1 MIRVSLGG
9 PGLAGFPPDFAGG
22 YVKLMLAPATAGGK
36 PVVRTYTIRHQAEDA
51 IAIAND
57 SPFGLGAAVFS
68 RDEAKAREGADRALA
83 ELRVASQELRLANR
97 DLSDFTAAAAH
108 DLRG

>member
-51 IAIAND
+51 IAIDFALH
-57 SPFGLGAAVFS
+57 GGEAAGPAT
-68 RDEAKAREGADRALA
+68 RWRC
-83 ELRVASQELRLANR
+83 ASA
-97 DLSDFTAAAAH
+97 
-108 DLRG
+108 G